1 MQPGRPHEC
10 RVASDDLSHILI
22 PLSAVAKTAEI
33 QVQREELL
41 RQFELMFIVDGTMSE
56 EDAAAVATTV
66 QTFISSKGTI
76 LKADPWG
83 RRRMAYPIN
92 KKQDGYYWVIEFEC
106 EPGDVDALKYQLRV
120 NENVVRWMVTRPEHK
135 KTVAAAEPVVTQETA
150 PAAPVAPTPEP
161 TATADTT
168 PEPTP
173 ATGA

>member
-1 MQPGRPHEC
+1 
-10 RVASDDLSHILI
+10 V
-22 PLSAVAKTAEI
+22 KTAEI

-41 RQFELMFIVDGTMSE
+41 RQFELMFIVDGTMPE
-56 EDAAAVATTV
+56 EDATAIATTV

-120 NENVVRWMVTRPEHK
+120 NENIVRWMVTRPEYK
-135 KTVAAAEPVVTQETA
+135 KAVVVAEPTVSQEAA
-150 PAAPVAPTPEP
+150 PAAVVTPTPENAP
-161 TATADTT
+161 TTA
-168 PEPTP
+168 PVSEPNP
-173 ATGA
+173 APGVLE